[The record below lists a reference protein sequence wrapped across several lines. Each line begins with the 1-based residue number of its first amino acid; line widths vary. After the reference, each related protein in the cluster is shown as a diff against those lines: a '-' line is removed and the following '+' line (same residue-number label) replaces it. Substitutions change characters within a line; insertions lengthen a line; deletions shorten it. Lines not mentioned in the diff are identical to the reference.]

1 MFHPEIITEIIT
13 LVGTK
18 EETDLIWPV
27 KKRIRPTSIQYWR
40 VIFQGCQKNELISQK
55 EVLFL
60 PMLDINVNK
69 FKFSLLAGTK
79 VKEDYLFG
87 LMYAFFI

>member
-1 MFHPEIITEIIT
+1 
-13 LVGTK
+13 
-18 EETDLIWPV
+18 
-27 KKRIRPTSIQYWR
+27 
-40 VIFQGCQKNELISQK
+40 
-55 EVLFL
+55 
-60 PMLDINVNK
+60 MLDINVNK